1 MKINKVDDKP
11 MVIHTKK
18 NSELHIRKGKH
29 TDIRK
34 TEARDF
40 RDINTPNR
48 KSVITRP
55 KPKGNTINQ
64 NRGIMAKAQE
74 RAERMKSH
82 ISTSKTG
89 KGIGVSVKSLHA
101 AGAETA
107 LGQVEGGEEIR
118 DAAHVAQTIYRPATG
133 ISSKGAELAKQQAV
147 QAAKKRIKKV
157 NAGKRLAKSGA
168 RETAKTA
175 AKETVKQTAKI
186 AAKESAKF
194 AAEVAAET
202 GAAAAGTVA
211 GAETGAAAPLVGMV
225 VGKAVGEKVAYEL
238 DKADVKMTARTRKI
252 RFFVDKMKDK
262 EDQQDSVWK
271 LARDLTLNKLRIP
284 AKRIAKLILGA
295 LLMLVMLITAIS
307 IPVVG
312 VLEVL
317 YNSPFAYF
325 MPSLEDGETVSKV
338 ASAYVAEFNQKVKE
352 IADAHEG
359 ADSGK
364 IIHAGSV
371 ASNLNDIVAVY
382 MVKYGVGD
390 TATVMN
396 DTSKTR
402 LKRVVDDMC
411 SYTTTTKNIMVTDS
425 HGRRKKQKILCVN
438 VTLKTYT
445 DMIAEYQFDDNRK
458 ALVEQMMTMF
468 GTSTS
473 VTAQSALTQSEVDDF
488 VKDIKNPKQ
497 KAAVTFAL
505 TRVGYPYSMELRHSG
520 KAYDCSSLVYYA
532 WLAAGVDVSYE
543 GMSTASWEGRGLA
556 EAGKSVSFVDIQ
568 PGDLI
573 FYSYENNGCY
583 LNISHVAIY
592 VGNGMIV
599 EARNEEYGVIMRE
612 VPNIGSIVMIGRP

>member
-1 MKINKVDDKP
+1 MKIRKVDDKP
-11 MVIHTKK
+11 IVIHTKK
-18 NSELHIRKGKH
+18 NSELHTFKGKPM
-29 TDIRK
+29 DIK
-34 TEARDF
+34 KSGARDVG
-40 RDINTPNR
+40 DINTSNK
-48 KSVITRP
+48 KSAITRP
-55 KPKGNTINQ
+55 KPKNNTINQ
-64 NRGIMAKAQE
+64 KRGIMAKVQE
-74 RAERMKSH
+74 RAENAKSR

-89 KGIGVSVKSLHA
+89 KGIGVSVKSLHT

-118 DAAHVAQTIYRPATG
+118 DAVHVAQTIYRPATG

-157 NAGKRLAKSGA
+157 NAGKRLAKSSA
-168 RETAKTA
+168 R
-175 AKETVKQTAKI
+175 ETVKQTARI

-202 GAAAAGTVA
+202 GATAAGTVA

-238 DKADVKMTARTRKI
+238 DKADVKMTSRTRKI

-262 EDQQDSVWK
+262 ENQQDSVWK
-271 LARDLTLNKLRIP
+271 LVRDLTLNKLRIP

-488 VKDIKNPKQ
+488 VKEIKNPKQ

-505 TRVGYPYSMELRHSG
+505 TRVGYPYSMEQRHSG

-556 EAGKSVSFVDIQ
+556 EAGKSVSFVDMQ

-599 EARNEEYGVIMRE
+599 EARSEEYGVIMRE

>member
-1 MKINKVDDKP
+1 MKIRKVDDKP

-18 NSELHIRKGKH
+18 NSELHTFKGKPM
-29 TDIRK
+29 DIK
-34 TEARDF
+34 NTGARDVG
-40 RDINTPNR
+40 DINTSNK
-48 KSVITRP
+48 KSVITRS
-55 KPKGNTINQ
+55 KPKNHNMNQ
-64 NRGIMAKAQE
+64 RGIMAKVQE
-74 RAERMKSH
+74 RAENAKAR

-89 KGIGVSVKSLHA
+89 KGIGVSVKSLYA

-107 LGQVEGGEEIR
+107 LGQVEGGEELR
-118 DAAHVAQTIYRPATG
+118 DAAHITQTIYRPAIG
-133 ISSKGAELAKQQAV
+133 ISSKGAELAKQQVV

-157 NAGKRLAKSGA
+157 NAGKRLAKSSA

-175 AKETVKQTAKI
+175 AKETVKQTARI

-194 AAEVAAET
+194 AAEVA
-202 GAAAAGTVA
+202 
-211 GAETGAAAPLVGMV
+211 AETGAAAPLVGMV

-262 EDQQDSVWK
+262 ENQQDSVWK
-271 LARDLTLNKLRIP
+271 LVRDLTLNKLRIP

-364 IIHAGSV
+364 IIYVGSV

-402 LKRVVDDMC
+402 LKSVVDDMC
-411 SYTTTTKNIMVTDS
+411 SYTTTTKNITVTDS
-425 HGRRKKQKILCVN
+425 RGRRKKQKVLCVN

-445 DMIAEYQFDDNRK
+445 EMITEYQFDDNRK

-556 EAGKSVSFVDIQ
+556 EAGKSVSFVDMQ

-599 EARNEEYGVIMRE
+599 EARSEEYGVIMRE